1 MQPTLFVVGTLAD
14 INFVHTILE
23 AIEINVTASELYKV
37 NKIRYKHSSNGH
49 KCKEE
54 HRDKK
59 VNLRGCLFLLP
70 SNHPFHILSECIK
83 DNIEGQC
90 LCQEFK
96 VKFYYNIAQVDELSD
111 IINFRS
117 GDATF
122 SSFLKT
128 CGQYNTLIKD
138 YN

>member
-37 NKIRYKHSSNGH
+37 NKIRYNYTDKGKTH
-49 KCKEE
+49 KEE
-54 HRDKK
+54 HKDKK
-59 VNLRGCLFLLP
+59 VNLSGCIFSLP
-70 SNHPFHILSECIK
+70 SNHPFHILSECIIG
-83 DNIEGQC
+83 NIEGQC

-111 IINFRS
+111 IISFSS

-128 CGQYNTLIKD
+128 CSQYNTLVKD
-138 YN
+138 YK